1 MVFLMGSLHL
11 DCQTLLLLLLQFII
25 ILLSYLSYSH
35 LMLNPSWD
43 ASSYISK
50 SILWILF

>member
-1 MVFLMGSLHL
+1 MGSLHL
-11 DCQTLLLLLLQFII
+11 DCQTLLLLLLLLLKFII

-43 ASSYISK
+43 ASPYISK
-50 SILWILF
+50 SVL